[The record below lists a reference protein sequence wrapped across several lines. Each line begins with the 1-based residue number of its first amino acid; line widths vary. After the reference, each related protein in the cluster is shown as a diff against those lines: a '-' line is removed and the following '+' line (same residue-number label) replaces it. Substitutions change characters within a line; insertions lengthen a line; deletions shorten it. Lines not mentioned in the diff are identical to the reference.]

1 MLITSYSPKVL
12 GDTLIAITA
21 QDEATQTSERKG
33 DIVEIKGQSGQLLGY
48 NFFNASKILTD
59 LGDNDG
65 QVFLS
70 ADQVAALNTAI
81 TAAGFTDELSADD
94 TPKFVIGVVTEFK
107 AHPDSDHLHVAQVDL
122 GNGVVKQ
129 IVCGAPNAA
138 LGQHAVAALPGA
150 MMPDGK
156 VIWPGELRGVDSYGM
171 LCAARELALPNAPEK
186 RGILVLP
193 DTIPAGTPFDFDKAA
208 AFLAANQD

>member
-21 QDEATQTSERKG
+21 RDEASQRSERQG
-33 DIVEIKGQSGQLLGY
+33 DIVQIKGKSGQLLGY
-48 NFFNASKILTD
+48 NFFNASKILSD
-59 LGDNDG
+59 LGNNDG

-70 ADQVAALNTAI
+70 AEQVAALNAAI
-81 TAAGFTDELSADD
+81 TAAGFTDELELDE

-122 GNGVVKQ
+122 GNGLVKQ

-156 VIWPGELRGVDSYGM
+156 LIWPGALRGVDSYGM
-171 LCAARELALPNAPEK
+171 LCSARELGLPNAPQK

-193 DTIPAGTPFDFDKAA
+193 DSVPAGTPFDFDKAE